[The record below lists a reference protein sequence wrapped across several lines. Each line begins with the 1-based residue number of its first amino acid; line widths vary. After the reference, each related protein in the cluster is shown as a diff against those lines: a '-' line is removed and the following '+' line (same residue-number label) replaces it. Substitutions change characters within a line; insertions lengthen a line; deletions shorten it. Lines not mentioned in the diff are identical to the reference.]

1 MRLADAWLTTSIKVT
16 DYNFRHNN
24 KTAFDHTSSNKDYPL
39 QRKHTQYPANKQLHI
54 HQESN
59 FRILDKIISFF
70 KLFHHQESN
79 QKYTFVTPE
88 GKPGAVPVHS
98 LIAREKPGSESP
110 KVTF

>member
-1 MRLADAWLTTSIKVT
+1 MYADAWLTTSIKVT
-16 DYNFRHNN
+16 DYNYRHNN
-24 KTAFDHTSSNKDYPL
+24 TTAFSPNKEYPL

-59 FRILDKIISFF
+59 FKILDNTISSIW
-70 KLFHHQESN
+70 LFHHQESN